1 MSKIAIIGG
10 KGLCLPDYLDNV
22 KELSVNTPFG
32 NPDPV
37 IYSGSYDGVE
47 LIHLSRYGRE
57 KAVPQSR
64 VNYRANLYALKQL
77 DCSFILASSTC
88 RSLQEEI
95 YPGEIIILDQ
105 FIDMTTQRL
114 SGIYDDVKIME
125 EACLPMG
132 DPFSEELRDHLVE
145 AGIILGI
152 TVHTKGIVLSIEG
165 PRLSSRAE
173 SNLFRNWG
181 ADVINMVTTPEVILA
196 NELGISYAALALC
209 TGYDSWRVSDDAS
222 GKKDGEVILAEN
234 REKMIRMLTY
244 AVRKIEQC
252 DQGEL

>member
-10 KGLCLPDYLDNV
+10 KGLGMPDYLDNV
-22 KELSVNTPFG
+22 KEISVINPFG
-32 NPDPV
+32 VPDPV
-37 IYSGSYDGVE
+37 IFSGFFDGVE
-47 LIHLSRYGRE
+47 VIHLSRYGKE
-57 KAVPQSR
+57 KTVPPSR
-64 VNYRANLYALKQL
+64 TNYKANLYALKKL
-77 DCSFILASSTC
+77 DCSHILAAATC

-95 YPGEIIILDQ
+95 CPGEIIILDQ

-114 SGIYDDVKIME
+114 SGIHEDLKTLE
-125 EACLPMG
+125 TACLPMG

-145 AGIILGI
+145 AAIVLGV

-181 ADVINMVTTPEVILA
+181 ADVINMVTTPEVIMA
-196 NELGISYAALALC
+196 NELGIPYATLALC
-209 TGYDSWRVSDDAS
+209 TGYDSWRVNDDPS
-222 GKKDGEVILAEN
+222 GEKDVETILTEN
-234 REKMIRMLTY
+234 RDMMIRMLTY
-244 AVRKIEQC
+244 AVRKIEQH